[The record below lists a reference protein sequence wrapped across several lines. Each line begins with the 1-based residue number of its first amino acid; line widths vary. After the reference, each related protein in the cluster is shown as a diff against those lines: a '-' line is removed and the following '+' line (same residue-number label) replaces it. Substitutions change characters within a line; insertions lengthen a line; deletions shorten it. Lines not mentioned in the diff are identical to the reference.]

1 MKLLVTGGAG
11 FIGSNFIL
19 YWLKNYPEDAI
30 INLDLLTYAGNSENL
45 KSIESHPKYQFIR
58 GDIGDQ
64 ELVSRLLEEEVDAVV
79 HFAAES
85 HVDRSIIDPSAFV
98 RTNVLGTHVLLE
110 SARQKNIRFH
120 LVSTDEV
127 YGSLELNDNKKFSES
142 TPYDPRSPY
151 SASKASSDHLTR
163 AYFHT
168 YKLPITISN
177 CSNNYGPFQFPEKL
191 IPFFATNLIE
201 GKKLPLYGQ
210 GLNVRDWLFVE
221 DHCRAI
227 DLIIR
232 KGKIGE
238 TYCVGGDSEKSNIE
252 IAKSILKSFGKD
264 ENWIEFVED
273 RKGHDLR
280 YAIDF
285 SKINKELGWKPTTD
299 FENGLEKTLQWYRD
313 NEDWWKKLKK

>member
-64 ELVSRLLEEEVDAVV
+64 ELVLRLLEEEVDAVV

-299 FENGLEKTLQWYRD
+299 FETGLEKTLQWYRD